1 MSRHP
6 LFRRI
11 KNITSEILR
20 DSAKTV
26 SQIESPELLS
36 RRDFLLSTMALTAA
50 VRPLSAV
57 EKLVPRFVRGSQ
69 GSRVVIVGAGIS
81 GLVASYRLLQAGVD
95 HQIFEANNRLGGRII
110 TQKNFNKEGMFCELG
125 GEVIDSTQHSILGI
139 CEELR
144 VPIED
149 FSETDTGFTKI
160 YFSQGKLRTEEQV
173 QTAAKPL
180 LKIMLKD
187 MSFMKVDGKLQT
199 PTYDKKMGPEIHA
212 LDRMSLVEYL
222 QSKKGSVE
230 SWLLDLIQESY
241 ESEFGVTAAEQSAL
255 NLLALFDDDPSQV
268 FKMYGTSD
276 ETKRVVGGNSNLIL
290 ALQKKIDP
298 KVPMY
303 MGHQLVRVMDRGSS
317 FELTFL
323 TAGKTKVVTADRV
336 IMTVPFSVLR
346 SVEGIN
352 KLEFSPAKKRSIA
365 ELGYGTDSKLI
376 LGFKER
382 FWRKQNGSI
391 PPSCGTMFGD
401 FPTQC
406 FWETSRLQKGSHGI
420 MTALFGGHR
429 GLNPPANVLD
439 MALKDL
445 EKIYSDASKKWDGNK
460 IFMIWPK
467 MKYAMGSYSTP
478 KVGQYMTIIGAAGEP
493 ELGGRMLFAGEH
505 CSVQKQGYM
514 DGAVESGNTVAKQ
527 FLENNSRVI
536 SGK

>member
-1 MSRHP
+1 
-6 LFRRI
+6 
-11 KNITSEILR
+11 
-20 DSAKTV
+20 V

-57 EKLVPRFVRGSQ
+57 EKLVPRFVRGGQ

-160 YFSQGKLRTEEQV
+160 YFSQGKLRTEEEV

-199 PTYDKKMGPEIHA
+199 PTYNKKMGSAVYA

-222 QSKKGSVE
+222 QSKKDWVE
-230 SWLLDLIQESY
+230 SWLLDLIQEAY
-241 ESEFGVTAAEQSAL
+241 ESEFGVTAADQSAL
-255 NLLALFDDDPSQV
+255 NLLALFDDDPNQA

-276 ETKRVVGGNSNLIL
+276 ETKRVVGGNSNLIQT
-290 ALQKKIDP
+290 LQKKTDS
-298 KVPMY
+298 KVAMH
-303 MGHQLVRVMDRGSS
+303 MGHRLVRVTDLGTG

-323 TAGKTKVVTADRV
+323 TAGKTKVVKADRV

-346 SVEGIN
+346 SVEGMN
-352 KLEFSPAKKRSIA
+352 KLELSPAKKKSIA
-365 ELGYGTDSKLI
+365 ELGYGTDSKLMI
-376 LGFKER
+376 GFKEK
-382 FWRKQNGSI
+382 FWRKQNGAV

-406 FWETSRLQKGSHGI
+406 FWETSRLQKGNHGI
-420 MTALFGGHR
+420 ITALFGGDR
-429 GLNPPANVLD
+429 GLNPPTNVFE
-439 MALKDL
+439 MAIKDL
-445 EKIYSDASKKWDGNK
+445 EKIYPNASEKWDGNK
-460 IFMIWPK
+460 IFMNWPK
-467 MKYAMGSYSTP
+467 MEYALGSYSTP
-478 KVGQYMTIIGAAGEP
+478 KVGQYTTIIGSAGEP

-514 DGAVESGNTVAKQ
+514 DGAVESGNAVAKQ
-527 FLENNSRVI
+527 FLENKNRVV